1 MSGKHKWIDFWLLE
15 ISETLKHHFEN
26 TILYKQVKG
35 MSFFN
40 DNLVLKLFWLT
51 NSGKIMNQN
60 KTFKTNNSVENQHV
74 STNHFSFCV
83 LLFVN

>member
-1 MSGKHKWIDFWLLE
+1 MNGKPKWIDFWLLE

-26 TILYKQVKG
+26 TILNKQIKG
-35 MSFFN
+35 ISFFN

-51 NSGKIMNQN
+51 NSGKIMSQN

-74 STNHFSFCV
+74 CV
-83 LLFVN
+83 TIFKVT